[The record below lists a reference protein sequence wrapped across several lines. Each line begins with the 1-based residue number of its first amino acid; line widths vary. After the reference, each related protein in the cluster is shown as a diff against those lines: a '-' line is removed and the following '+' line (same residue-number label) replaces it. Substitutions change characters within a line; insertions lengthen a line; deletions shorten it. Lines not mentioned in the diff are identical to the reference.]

1 MYALLLLLIGLC
13 LLAVG
18 FFLGKLWSTEPPL
31 EGRWVYHLRR
41 TVGLIVATAGIG
53 FLLSAPGASIG
64 SVGGKEKLTWG
75 HDLEAAL
82 AQGKA
87 EKRPVIVDAWAT
99 WCASCRR
106 LADETF
112 EDPRVVKSLNG
123 FVRVKLDM
131 DKPENEAVWERFSI
145 KGLPWVGFFTSDGK
159 LNEGL
164 ILTDFE
170 AADPFLAR
178 LAGVEKL
185 KAKKNVVAGW
195 IEKRGIALALL
206 LVFFAGVAASFT
218 PCVYPLIP
226 IVLGVIGTTVAG
238 SGKGSRGRAFTL
250 SLTFTGALVITYAA
264 LGSIVAVTDS
274 AVGKD
279 TMQNPWVVGAVA
291 AVFFLL
297 ALSMLGLFTIQLPA
311 SLQQKLASRQQE
323 MADQRDKGKAA
334 GYGLAAFS
342 GFVSALVAAP
352 CVGPVLVAILAY
364 AAQLGDPVAAF
375 GLMMVF
381 GCGFGLL
388 FVVLGTFSGLLKK
401 VPRSGPWMER
411 VKVGFALAFT
421 VVAMVTIA
429 GVTPEL
435 ARIPERAVEAVLR

>member
-1 MYALLLLLIGLC
+1 MSALFLIVVGLC
-13 LLAVG
+13 LLAAG
-18 FFLGKLWSTEPPL
+18 FFVGMLWSTEPPL
-31 EGRWVYHLRR
+31 ERRWLYHLRR
-41 TVGLIVATAGIG
+41 IVGLVVATAGIG
-53 FLLSAPGASIG
+53 FMLAAPGSSKGASA
-64 SVGGKEKLTWG
+64 GGDLTWG
-75 HDLEAAL
+75 HDLEAGL
-82 AQGKA
+82 ARGKA
-87 EKRPVIVDAWAT
+87 EGKPVIVDCWAT

-106 LADETF
+106 LVKETF
-112 EDPRVVKSLNG
+112 SDPRVAKALSG

-131 DKPENEAVWERFSI
+131 DKEVNEEVWERYKI
-145 KGLPWVGFFTSDGK
+145 KGLPWVGFFTSEGK

-164 ILTDFE
+164 TLTDFE
-170 AADPFLAR
+170 APEPFLQR
-178 LAGVEKL
+178 LAGVEEL
-185 KAKKNVVAGW
+185 KEDQNVVAGW
-195 IEKRGIALALL
+195 MEKRGLVLTLL
-206 LVFFAGVAASFT
+206 LVFLAGVAASFT

-238 SGKGSRGRAFTL
+238 SEKGSRGRAFTL
-250 SLTFTGALVITYAA
+250 SLTFTGALVVTYAA

-279 TMQNPWVVGAVA
+279 TMQNPWVVGTVA
-291 AVFFLL
+291 AVFFVL

-311 SLQQKLASRQQE
+311 SLQQKLATRQQE
-323 MADQRDKGKAA
+323 MASERDEGKAR
-334 GYGLAAFS
+334 GFGLAAFS

-352 CVGPVLVAILAY
+352 CVGPVLVGILAY
-364 AAQLGDPVAAF
+364 AAQLGDPLAAF

-429 GVTPEL
+429 GVVPEL
-435 ARIPERAVEAVLR
+435 SEIPERAVEAVLR